1 MKKYLIL
8 IIVLKI
14 IKKIFCEEVG
24 NNVLAVNNECSSLG
38 INNPL
43 KARDCQV
50 YEFTKKYCCML
61 SITYKHED
69 SDDEVKTSCIKLDS
83 ISNSAKTTRVNY
95 YKELF
100 SNYSI
105 DVLIECYGRFITK
118 NIYINILLIL
128 LLF

>member
-1 MKKYLIL
+1 M
-8 IIVLKI
+8 
-14 IKKIFCEEVG
+14 KIFLLLLLTILNII
-24 NNVLAVNNECSSLG
+24 NNADVDVDMLAVPNECSSLG
-38 INNPL
+38 GNNPL
-43 KARDCQV
+43 IAKDCQV

>member
-1 MKKYLIL
+1 MRIFFVLLLSIL
-8 IIVLKI
+8 NI
-14 IKKIFCEEVG
+14 IKNTDIQVDM
-24 NNVLAVNNECSSLG
+24 LAVPNECSSLG
-38 INNPL
+38 GNNPL
-43 KARDCQV
+43 IAKDCQV

>member
-1 MKKYLIL
+1 M
-8 IIVLKI
+8 
-14 IKKIFCEEVG
+14 KIFLLLLLTILNII
-24 NNVLAVNNECSSLG
+24 NNADVNVDMLAVPNECSSLG
-38 INNPL
+38 GNNPL
-43 KARDCQV
+43 IAKDCQV

-61 SITYKHED
+61 TITYKSDD
-69 SDDEVKTSCIKLDS
+69 SDDVVKTSCIKLDS

>member
-1 MKKYLIL
+1 M
-8 IIVLKI
+8 
-14 IKKIFCEEVG
+14 KIFLLLLLTILNII
-24 NNVLAVNNECSSLG
+24 NNADVDVDMLAVPNECSSLG
-38 INNPL
+38 GNNPL
-43 KARDCQV
+43 IAKDCQV

-118 NIYINILLIL
+118 NIYVNILLIL

>member
-1 MKKYLIL
+1 M
-8 IIVLKI
+8 
-14 IKKIFCEEVG
+14 KIFLLLLLTILNII
-24 NNVLAVNNECSSLG
+24 NNADVDVDMLAVPNECSSLG
-38 INNPL
+38 GNNPL
-43 KARDCQV
+43 IAKDCQV

-83 ISNSAKTTRVNY
+83 ISNSAKTDRVNY
-95 YKELF
+95 YKKVF
-100 SNYSI
+100 SDYNI

>member
-1 MKKYLIL
+1 M
-8 IIVLKI
+8 
-14 IKKIFCEEVG
+14 KIFLLLLLTILNII
-24 NNVLAVNNECSSLG
+24 NNTDVDVDMLAVPNECSSLG
-38 INNPL
+38 GNNPL
-43 KARDCQV
+43 IAKDCQV

-61 SITYKHED
+61 TITFKNDD
-69 SDDEVKTSCIKLDS
+69 SDDLVKTACIKLDS

-95 YKELF
+95 YKNDHFKNE
-100 SNYSI
+100 SI

>member
-1 MKKYLIL
+1 M
-8 IIVLKI
+8 
-14 IKKIFCEEVG
+14 KIFLLLLLTILNII
-24 NNVLAVNNECSSLG
+24 NNADVDVDMLAVPNECSSLG
-38 INNPL
+38 GNNPL
-43 KARDCQV
+43 IAKDCQV

-118 NIYINILLIL
+118 NIYINLLLIL